1 MRKLLFIVPLII
13 IVFFSCNHDNN
24 EERIKSLQDS
34 LNYFQKKYMEK
45 DSLYDSIYSQYWELR
60 EKVTKH
66 MKYYYT
72 VYEDVIRDE
81 DGTEYTIQEFL
92 SDLYENDGMQDYILI
107 TDLTTRY
114 SKSDIIDL
122 FDISSLDFEDEDD
135 YENDYDVDY
144 DTHGRIND

>member
-1 MRKLLFIVPLII
+1 
-13 IVFFSCNHDNN
+13 
-24 EERIKSLQDS
+24 
-34 LNYFQKKYMEK
+34 MEK